1 MAGTRPGLVAA
12 LDVGST
18 KVCCFV
24 ARIDANGGIR
34 VVGIAHQVS
43 QGLKAGLIVDME
55 AAERSIRTAVD
66 AAERMAGDTV
76 ERLFVNLPG
85 GDMCSE
91 LLREEIQLGSG
102 RIGDGELLRVL
113 HSARA
118 RAAAQVGERDL
129 VHTFPAGFAVDGTA
143 GYRDPRGMHGEHLAV
158 GLHAVSVA
166 PGPRRNLRHAAALCH
181 LEIEREVLSPYAAG
195 LAALVEDETDLGVTL
210 IDMGGGTTSIGVF
223 YDGHML
229 YAGVIP
235 VGGNHVTNDLAR
247 GLATSPRLAE
257 RLKTLNGS
265 AVAGPDDDRYMV
277 SVPQLGEN
285 GADAVQQVP
294 RSMLTGIIQPRIEET
309 LELVRDR
316 LAASGVSRLAGRR
329 AVLTGGAATLT
340 GVRELCARIL
350 DKQVRIGRPL
360 KIHGLA
366 EATEGPAFSVCAG
379 LLVAAAR
386 GQAGPDRLLEQHVG
400 AAGGR
405 MARIGRWF
413 KENF

>member
-1 MAGTRPGLVAA
+1 MAGTRPGLIAA

-18 KVCCFV
+18 KICCFV
-24 ARIDANGGIR
+24 ARIDGSGGIR
-34 VVGIAHQVS
+34 VIGIAHQVA
-43 QGLKAGLIVDME
+43 QGIKAGLIVDME
-55 AAERSIRTAVD
+55 AAERSIRATVD

-76 ERLFVNLPG
+76 ERVYVNLPG
-85 GDMCSE
+85 GDMHSE

-102 RIGDGELLRVL
+102 QISDSELLRIL
-113 HSARA
+113 QQARS
-118 RAAAQVGERDL
+118 RAASRVGERDL
-129 VHTFPAGFAVDGTA
+129 VHTLPAGFAIDGTA
-143 GYRDPRGMHGEHLAV
+143 GYRDPRGMHGDRLTV

-166 PGPRRNLRHAAALCH
+166 SGPRRNLQQAAAICH
-181 LEIEREVLSPYAAG
+181 LDIEREVLTPYAAG

-229 YAGVIP
+229 YAGVVP

-247 GLATSPRLAE
+247 GLATPLRHAE

-277 SVPQLGEN
+277 NVPQLGEN
-285 GADAVQQVP
+285 GTDSVRQVP
-294 RSMLTGIIQPRIEET
+294 RSTLTGIIQPRIEET

-316 LAASGVSRLAGRR
+316 LMRSGVARLAGGR

-340 GVRELCARIL
+340 GVRELAARIL

-366 EATEGPAFSVCAG
+366 EATEGPAFAVCAG

-386 GQAGPDRLLEQHVG
+386 SQIEPAHLIDQPA
-400 AAGGR
+400 AAGGGR
-405 MARIGRWF
+405 IAQIGRWF
-413 KENF
+413 RENF